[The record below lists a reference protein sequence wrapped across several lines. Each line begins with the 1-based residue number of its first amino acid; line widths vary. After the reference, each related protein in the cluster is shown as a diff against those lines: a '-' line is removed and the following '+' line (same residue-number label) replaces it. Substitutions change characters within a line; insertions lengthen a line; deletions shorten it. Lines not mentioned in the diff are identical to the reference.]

1 MTEFRYDPKSL
12 RADEF
17 INDAEILDSIAYA
30 DARKDDIELCRR
42 ILGKA
47 RANLHPSADHGA
59 VITHREASV
68 LLACE
73 DPQINSE
80 NR

>member
-30 DARKDDIELCRR
+30 DAHKDDIELCRR
-42 ILGKA
+42 ILDSVCLYK
-47 RANLHPSADHGA
+47 NLPWCFPPFFC
-59 VITHREASV
+59 VVFIR
-68 LLACE
+68 
-73 DPQINSE
+73 
-80 NR
+80 

>member
-30 DARKDDIELCRR
+30 DAHKDDIECAAAFWTRHVPTC
-42 ILGKA
+42 ILLPIMV
-47 RANLHPSADHGA
+47 RL
-59 VITHREASV
+59 
-68 LLACE
+68 
-73 DPQINSE
+73 
-80 NR
+80 

>member
-30 DARKDDIELCRR
+30 DAHKDDIELCRR
-42 ILGKA
+42 ILDKA
-47 RANLHPSADHGA
+47 RAQPASFCRSWCGYNPS
-59 VITHREASV
+59 
-68 LLACE
+68 
-73 DPQINSE
+73 
-80 NR
+80 

>member
-30 DARKDDIELCRR
+30 DAHKGDIELCAAFWTRHVPTC
-42 ILGKA
+42 ILLPIMV
-47 RANLHPSADHGA
+47 RL
-59 VITHREASV
+59 
-68 LLACE
+68 
-73 DPQINSE
+73 
-80 NR
+80 

>member
-30 DARKDDIELCRR
+30 DAHKDDIELCRR
-42 ILGKA
+42 ILDK
-47 RANLHPSADHGA
+47 SAAYQKILQSPRIDHNNRQECDA
-59 VITHREASV
+59 PTITGG
-68 LLACE
+68 
-73 DPQINSE
+73 
-80 NR
+80 